1 MGEIYDFKAFQKRK
15 KGKENEDPRVV
26 VAIYRSVVY
35 YVHMYMEETYDLPME
50 HMTTNCLLKSVYRND
65 EGKFLESFTAL
76 IRHWDIRPEDAEVFM
91 NEEVFDR
98 FPTIGHLCVY
108 IEKKVKD
115 L

>member
-15 KGKENEDPRVV
+15 KEKEQEDPRVV

-35 YVHMYMEETYDLPME
+35 YVQMYMEETYDYPRE
-50 HMTTNCLLKSVYRND
+50 HMTTNVLLRNVYRND
-65 EGKFLESFTAL
+65 REKFLESFAAL
-76 IRHWDIRPEDAEVFM
+76 IRHWNLPPKDIEEFTNED
-91 NEEVFDR
+91 VFDR

-108 IEKKVKD
+108 IEKRVKD